1 MSTFVWEFLS
11 VVSNESW
18 DSDSSSQRSW
28 AQFSGLTARNHNGT
42 VKNRW
47 KKRQSKTTRKHVE
60 FALSES
66 LWNSLPGLFFY
77 AESLISV
84 AHMKTTVFQSVWKL
98 AQRLIDSLS
107 FSLFLCLFSSPA
119 VSLCC
124 LCNFV
129 LLNDWCCHMTVCFHL
144 SYRRRH
150 SFWCTWTRSN
160 IRFLLHWPMVGKF
173 TGHKSSLLATKLS
186 FTSFLILKLYFLPL
200 GNAIFPLFSP
210 VNVTMWLAAS
220 YMRSL
225 QKTSDCVAH
234 IFVLVV

>member
-1 MSTFVWEFLS
+1 MKEKTIKD
-11 VVSNESW
+11 N
-18 DSDSSSQRSW
+18 
-28 AQFSGLTARNHNGT
+28 
-42 VKNRW
+42 
-47 KKRQSKTTRKHVE
+47 SKTCWVCFKWITLKLTSRSV
-60 FALSES
+60 
-66 LWNSLPGLFFY
+66 FY

-107 FSLFLCLFSSPA
+107 LSLFLCLFSSPA

-124 LCNFV
+124 LSNVV

-150 SFWCTWTRSN
+150 SFCCTWTRSN
-160 IRFLLHWPMVGKF
+160 IRFLLHWPMVCKF
-173 TGHKSSLLATKLS
+173 TAHKSSLLATKLS

-220 YMRSL
+220 YTRSL
-225 QKTSDCVAH
+225 LKLHLIHDCVAH
-234 IFVLVV
+234 IFMLVV